1 MKKKIISA
9 VIIASTLISAAG
21 CSAAPAVIPGIGDD
35 PLIPAEPYINNS
47 EHSYTDEG
55 TVEEALAVYTSDD
68 RLCTISV
75 MPSYFDVTLDYESGD
90 RYSVGRAYGSEI
102 TEAYPDYVSVMEPFL
117 FENLRGLYDGDYS
130 PEAVEERVMVLFGS
144 MRQEYRDEI
153 EGLAS
158 ALSDGTHGIV
168 ENGSLSYEEV
178 IMLQMIPDAIRPT
191 CCSALSLWGERTVT
205 GDRITL
211 RNLEWYLGSGN
222 QIGNVNAVMH
232 MNNGERSLTS
242 ISFLGILDIISAVN
256 DDGVFAAILDVG
268 SVQNEPFIYEGK
280 KCYTMELRYAL
291 EEFGSAREVGEFM
304 IGGSRDF
311 TWCHNLIISDEN
323 DSFCAEDCVSQV
335 EDSGRGHSV
344 LRDADTPLIEGLTWD
359 SIDSLCIVNS
369 FASEGNQDSFTG
381 SASNQVRFA
390 KFNEWVNEIGVFSVS
405 DVKEMITCEIP
416 GRYDVVNI
424 HSSGSAQLIIIDY
437 ATGDIQVAFTGTEG
451 VVDRPDFVLVGNY
464 RG

>member
-1 MKKKIISA
+1 
-9 VIIASTLISAAG
+9 
-21 CSAAPAVIPGIGDD
+21 
-35 PLIPAEPYINNS
+35 
-47 EHSYTDEG
+47 
-55 TVEEALAVYTSDD
+55 
-68 RLCTISV
+68 
-75 MPSYFDVTLDYESGD
+75 
-90 RYSVGRAYGSEI
+90 
-102 TEAYPDYVSVMEPFL
+102 
-117 FENLRGLYDGDYS
+117 
-130 PEAVEERVMVLFGS
+130 
-144 MRQEYRDEI
+144 
-153 EGLAS
+153 
-158 ALSDGTHGIV
+158 
-168 ENGSLSYEEV
+168 
-178 IMLQMIPDAIRPT
+178 
-191 CCSALSLWGERTVT
+191 
-205 GDRITL
+205 
-211 RNLEWYLGSGN
+211 
-222 QIGNVNAVMH
+222 
-232 MNNGERSLTS
+232 
-242 ISFLGILDIISAVN
+242 
-256 DDGVFAAILDVG
+256 
-268 SVQNEPFIYEGK
+268 
-280 KCYTMELRYAL
+280 
-291 EEFGSAREVGEFM
+291 VGEFM